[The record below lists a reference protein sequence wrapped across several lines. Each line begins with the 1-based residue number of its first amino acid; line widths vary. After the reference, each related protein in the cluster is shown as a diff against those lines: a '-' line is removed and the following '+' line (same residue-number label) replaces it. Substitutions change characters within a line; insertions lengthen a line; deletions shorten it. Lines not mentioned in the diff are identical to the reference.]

1 MNRTRSEALYEEALT
16 HIVGGVNSP
25 SRSFKAVGGGAPV
38 FMKRGQGAH
47 FWDEDGNRYID
58 YLCAYGPIIL
68 GHAHPHVTEAI
79 VRAAQTGV
87 LYGTPTELEI
97 KLARMLKSA
106 IPSLDKVRFV
116 NSGTEAV
123 MTVIR
128 VARAFTGRSKII
140 KFAGCYHG
148 HSDLVLVAAGSG
160 PSTLGTP
167 DSAGVP
173 QSIAGEVIT
182 VPFNDLDALAA
193 ALERWGAET
202 AAVMV
207 EPIVGNFGM
216 VMPKPG
222 FLEGLGKLAREHGA
236 LVIYDEVITAFRFH
250 YGSAQTYE
258 GLVPEPIRAD
268 SLDGPGTASAASL
281 ANAPAAASLA
291 NAADAASPPGTAA
304 ADAADARAAFFRAIR
319 PDLTALGKIIGGGLP
334 IGAYGGR
341 REIMEQVA
349 PLGPAYQAG
358 TMAGNPASIAS
369 GIACLEALAEPGVY
383 AQMDKLA
390 VRLTDGIAESARRHG
405 IPLTVNRIR
414 GSFSTHFCDH
424 PVTNYDE
431 AKDTDG
437 EAFARFFRL
446 MLDKGICLAP
456 SKYEA
461 WFLTT
466 AHTEADITYTLE
478 AAEASFARMAERAD

>member
-1 MNRTRSEALYEEALT
+1 MSNPSASRFAVPGASRARSEALHAEALQ

-38 FMKRGQGAH
+38 VMKRGQGAY
-47 FWDEDGNRYID
+47 FWDVDDNQYID
-58 YLCAYGPIIL
+58 YLCAYGPIIA
-68 GHAHPHVTEAI
+68 GHAHPHITEAI
-79 VRAAQTGV
+79 SRAAASGT
-87 LYGTPTELEI
+87 LYGTPTELEVQ
-97 KLARMLKSA
+97 LARMLKDA

-123 MTVIR
+123 MTTIR
-128 VARAFTGRSKII
+128 VARAYTGRSKII

-160 PSTLGTP
+160 PSTLGIP
-167 DSAGVP
+167 DSAGIP
-173 QSIAGEVIT
+173 QSIASEVIT
-182 VPFNDLDALAA
+182 VPFNDIDALKA
-193 ALERWGAET
+193 ALERWGDET

-222 FLEGLGKLAREHGA
+222 FLEELCRLTRAAGA
-236 LVIYDEVITAFRFH
+236 VVIYDEVITGFRFH
-250 YGSAQTYE
+250 YGTAQTF
-258 GLVPEPIRAD
+258 GAFPD
-268 SLDGPGTASAASL
+268 
-281 ANAPAAASLA
+281 AAA
-291 NAADAASPPGTAA
+291 
-304 ADAADARAAFFRAIR
+304 IE

-341 REIMEQVA
+341 KDIMEQVA

-369 GIACLEALAEPGVY
+369 GIACLEVLQQPGVY
-383 AQMDKLA
+383 ERMDRLA
-390 VRLTDGIAESARRHG
+390 AGLADGLADLASRHG
-405 IPLTVNRIR
+405 VPLTVNRIR

-431 AKDTDG
+431 AQDTDG

-446 MLDKGICLAP
+446 MLERGVCLAP

-466 AHTEADITYTLE
+466 AHTDEDIARTLE
-478 AAEASFARMAERAD
+478 AAAEAFAAMGR

>member
-1 MNRTRSEALYEEALT
+1 MNLHRPNSERLYAEALE

-38 FMKRGQGAH
+38 FMKKGQGAH
-47 FWDEDGNRYID
+47 FWDVDGNEYID
-58 YLCAYGPIIL
+58 YLAAYGPIIT
-68 GHAHPHVTEAI
+68 GHAHPHITEAI
-79 VRAAQTGV
+79 LRAAQNGT

-97 KLARMLKSA
+97 QLAKMLKGA

-123 MTVIR
+123 MSTIR
-128 VARAFTGRSKII
+128 VARAYTDRSKII

-173 QSIAGEVIT
+173 ASIAQEVIT
-182 VPFNDLDALAA
+182 VPFNDLVGLEA
-193 ALERWGAET
+193 ALNRWEGQI

-216 VMPKPG
+216 VMPEPG
-222 FLEGLGKLAREHGA
+222 FLEGLCKLAHDHGA

-250 YGSAQTYE
+250 YGSAQTYA
-258 GLVPEPIRAD
+258 GLE
-268 SLDGPGTASAASL
+268 
-281 ANAPAAASLA
+281 NH
-291 NAADAASPPGTAA
+291 DAIT
-304 ADAADARAAFFRAIR
+304 
-319 PDLTALGKIIGGGLP
+319 PDLTALGKILGGGLP

-341 REIMEQVA
+341 KHIMEQVA

-358 TMAGNPASIAS
+358 TMAGNPISVSA
-369 GIACLEALAEPGVY
+369 GIACLEVLQGEGVY
-383 AQMDKLA
+383 DEMNRLA
-390 VRLTDGIAESARRHG
+390 IRLTDGIAEAAKRRG
-405 IPLTVNRIR
+405 VPMTINRIR

-424 PVTNYDE
+424 PVTNYDQ
-431 AKDTDG
+431 AQDTDG
-437 EAFARFFRL
+437 EAFAAFFRG
-446 MLDKGICLAP
+446 MLNRGICLAP

-466 AHTEADITYTLE
+466 AHTDEDIDRTLTAADETLKDM
-478 AAEASFARMAERAD
+478 AR